1 MPSSSLTAILDH
13 GFEKGSGRVG
23 RAQKLDE
30 VVKAN
35 LAVNAHIRHT
45 MTDYDSLYSTLK
57 AADPSHAQ
65 DVRTQARIAV
75 YDQVKR
81 IADSWRTGISRPALA
96 EVGNNSGNT
105 APPTQARQGTDQRH
119 TYSGVQKKVQPK
131 RVARDINALNKAL
144 ESMGLED
151 LAPAEGKKIKL
162 LKDVRLQNRSNQS
175 EEDLRLWRAGSTHI
189 LANRL
194 HHILKLQ
201 GADLTIE
208 EERKIKAAR
217 VQLLSLRSQ
226 ARKARRN

>member
-45 MTDYDSLYSTLK
+45 MTDYDSLYSTMK
-57 AADPSHAQ
+57 AAGPAQ

-96 EVGNNSGNT
+96 EVGNSGNFASPT
-105 APPTQARQGTDQRH
+105 TQARQGTDQRH
-119 TYSGVQKKVQPK
+119 TYSGVQKTKVQPK
-131 RVARDINALNKAL
+131 RVARDITALNKAL
-144 ESMGLED
+144 ESMGLDD
-151 LAPAEGKKIKL
+151 LAPIEGKKIKL
-162 LKDVRLQNRSNQS
+162 PKDVRLQNRSNQS
-175 EEDLRLWRAGSTHI
+175 EKDLRLWRAASTHI
-189 LANRL
+189 PANRL

-201 GADLTIE
+201 GADLTTD
-208 EERKIKAAR
+208 EERKVKAAR
-217 VQLLSLRSQ
+217 VQLLKQRSQ